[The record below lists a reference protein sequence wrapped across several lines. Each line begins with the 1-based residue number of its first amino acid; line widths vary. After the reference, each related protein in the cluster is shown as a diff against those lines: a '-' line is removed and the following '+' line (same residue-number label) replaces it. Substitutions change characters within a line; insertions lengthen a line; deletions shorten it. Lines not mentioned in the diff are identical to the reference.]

1 MEATARI
8 PVSVSRRLRP
18 GAAADLATSL
28 LSASTVV
35 YLSLSNGG
43 YEVTER
49 SEIGVIVWWIL
60 LLGTLTGALVVT
72 RSSLAGR
79 VLLALLTAFVAWSAL
94 SLAWTE
100 SEERTMVEVARNATY
115 LGVFALALCA
125 ATRDRWRH
133 LLNGI
138 TLGVAVVVAL
148 ALLSRLE
155 PSWFPDQGAATA
167 AFPGGEHQGR
177 LSYPL
182 NYAGGIAALGALS
195 LPLLLG
201 ATATARTVAIQ
212 AFAAAALPVAA
223 LTLWFTA
230 SGFAIPLAAIGIAT
244 FLLLSPDRLPKL
256 ATVLVVAAGSAVLI
270 AAAAQR
276 EALDQ
281 GFVNAAG
288 QQEGDEMLAFVL
300 VVCGG
305 VALCQA
311 AISLGARYARRPA
324 WMHTTRRQAS
334 LLAVPI
340 AVGGIAIA
348 VIAGAPHEARDAWN
362 EFRFDAPTGADT
374 RGEALLSTR
383 GGGRY
388 EFWRAAIDANASEPL
403 LGIGPGTFEFWWSR
417 EGETGEFVRDAHS
430 LYLETLGE
438 LGIVGLLLIAAAV
451 LTVLGVGVVRA
462 LRAPPTL
469 RTGIAAATGAAA
481 VFAVGAGMDWF
492 WELAVLPI
500 VFFALAPI
508 ALAAGSRAQG
518 AADSGRMSVVAGR
531 AATAIAAVACLVA
544 IVIPLASTGAV
555 NASRA
560 SAEEGRLDAAL
571 QDARAAERIQ
581 PWAAT
586 PTLQEALLLEAQGD
600 LDGAAAAARQATAEE
615 PTNWRTWLVLSRIE
629 TYRGNAQ
636 GSVAAYREAR
646 ELHPTSPLFTR

>member
-1 MEATARI
+1 MEATTRI
-8 PVSVSRRLRP
+8 PVALTRRLRP
-18 GAAADLATSL
+18 SAAADLATSL
-28 LSASTVV
+28 LAALTVV
-35 YLSLSNGG
+35 YLALSNGG
-43 YEVTER
+43 YDLVER
-49 SEIGVIVWWIL
+49 SEIGIVVWWIVVV
-60 LLGTLTGALVVT
+60 GTLTGALVVT

-79 VLLALLTAFVAWSAL
+79 ILLALLTAFVAWSAL

-100 SEERTMVEVARNATY
+100 SDERTMVEVARNATY
-115 LGVFALALCA
+115 LGVFALALCLQ
-125 ATRDRWRH
+125 TRGRWRY
-133 LLNGI
+133 LLHGI

-155 PSWFPDQGAATA
+155 PSWFPEQGAATA
-167 AFPGGEHQGR
+167 AFPDGEHQSR

-182 NYAGGIAALGALS
+182 NYAGGIAALAALS

-201 ATATARTVAIQ
+201 ATATARTFVGQ
-212 AFAAAALPVAA
+212 ALAAAALPVAA

-230 SGFAIPLAAIGIAT
+230 SGFAVPLAAIGVAT
-244 FLLLSPDRLPKL
+244 FLLLCPDRLPKL
-256 ATVLVVAAGSAVLI
+256 ATILIASAGSAILL

-276 EALDQ
+276 DALDQ
-281 GFVNAAG
+281 GLVSAAG
-288 QQEGDEMLAFVL
+288 QQQGDEMLAFVL

-311 AISLGARYARRPA
+311 AISIGARYARRPA
-324 WMHTTRRQAS
+324 WMHPTRRQAS
-334 LLAVPI
+334 MIGVPI
-340 AVGGIAIA
+340 AIGAVVVA
-348 VIAGAPHEARDAWN
+348 VIAGAPDEASDAWDD
-362 EFRFDAPTGADT
+362 FRFDTPTDADT
-374 RGEALLSTR
+374 RSEALLSAR

-430 LYLETLGE
+430 LYLETLAE
-438 LGIVGLLLIAAAV
+438 LGIVGLLLIA
-451 LTVLGVGVVRA
+451 TVMLSILGVGVVRA

-469 RTGIAAATGAAA
+469 RTGIAAATGAIA

-492 WELAVLPI
+492 WELGVLPI

-508 ALAAGSRAQG
+508 ALAAGSRTED
-518 AADSGRMSVVAGR
+518 AAEPSRPSALAGR
-531 AATAIAAVACLVA
+531 VVVAIAAVGCLVA

-555 NASRA
+555 NASRS
-560 SAEEGRLDAAL
+560 SAEEGQLDAAL

-586 PTLQEALLLEAQGD
+586 PSLQEALVLEAQGD

-636 GSVAAYREAR
+636 SAVAAYREAR
-646 ELHPTSPLFTR
+646 ELHPQSPLFAR